1 MIEFPSTTAVDRI
14 LPKDKFIEHLDL
26 TASLKKKLTTDV
38 EHFRII
44 NKFADSTL
52 NFNALPVADEE
63 EVSESDRPNTLV
75 KEILLLQIN
84 LKKPDFDHKLIESI
98 AKQNPH
104 ALVFLLRCEK
114 YARLA
119 VYYQRFYICK
129 WQNFEDISLELRGK
143 SVSEL
148 WRSFVSQIALHSFE
162 PAKTNE
168 AEATRV
174 GTTADVVTTVTLDNT
189 LELRNKAE
197 ALKKEIETLET
208 KKHREVQTRKQFAM
222 HKKILQLKQEYEQ
235 VVAKLLGNLKEGISK
250 P

>member
-63 EVSESDRPNTLV
+63 ESTEEMPMALV
-75 KEILLLQIN
+75 KEVLLLQIT
-84 LKKPDFDHKLIESI
+84 LKKPDFDQKLIETI

-104 ALVFLLRCEK
+104 ALVFLIRCEK

-119 VYYQRFYICK
+119 VYYQRFYICA
-129 WQNFEDISLELRGK
+129 WQKYEDVTLELRGK
-143 SVSEL
+143 SVPEL

-162 PAKTNE
+162 PANTNE

-174 GTTADVVTTVTLDNT
+174 GTTEDVVNKQTLDNT

-235 VVAKLLGNLKEGISK
+235 VVAKLLGNLREGVSN

>member
-63 EVSESDRPNTLV
+63 ETTEEMPRALV
-75 KEILLLQIN
+75 KEVLLLQIT
-84 LKKPDFDHKLIESI
+84 LKKPDFDQKLIETI

-114 YARLA
+114 YARFA
-119 VYYQRFYICK
+119 VYYQRLYICA
-129 WQNFEDISLELRGK
+129 WQKYEDISLELRGK
-143 SVSEL
+143 SVPEL

-162 PAKTNE
+162 SANTKE
-168 AEATRV
+168 AEATKV

-235 VVAKLLGNLKEGISK
+235 VVAKLLGNLREGVSN